1 MKRNKF
7 SIKKDAW
14 EKLEKNSVAI
24 ALNGLFAN
32 IYVLLMFQDITQT
45 VKTNY
50 FFSDSKWRRTTMKLC
65 CNKKMISIIKKY
77 NIKKQLKILYF
88 ELSSFL

>member
-32 IYVLLMFQDITQT
+32 ICPAYV
-45 VKTNY
+45 
-50 FFSDSKWRRTTMKLC
+50 SR
-65 CNKKMISIIKKY
+65 Y
-77 NIKKQLKILYF
+77 N
-88 ELSSFL
+88 SNR

>member
-7 SIKKDAW
+7 SIEIDAW

-24 ALNGLFAN
+24 ALNVLFAN
-32 IYVLLMFQDITQT
+32 ICVLLMFQDKTQT

-50 FFSDSKWRRTTMKLC
+50 FFNDSKWRKNFR
-65 CNKKMISIIKKY
+65 
-77 NIKKQLKILYF
+77 
-88 ELSSFL
+88 